1 MRHPDLAA
9 LLYAAYPGYIGGRPK
24 IAVWQDIE
32 ADGVGHPILVDDTV
46 DSVWFGIITPTATIT
61 NPIWAPTPTPTSSV
75 SEYAQYGR

>member
-1 MRHPDLAA
+1 MECPSSTLNHPRTHHAMWTC
-9 LLYAAYPGYIGGRPK
+9 GTNST
-24 IAVWQDIE
+24 DIE